1 MRPHI
6 DHARRVIG
14 LMRDRPN
21 TMKRLGWGLA
31 ARLAQR
37 EMRGDGGRGTKWGF
51 LPGFR
56 IFLLCLILG
65 IFTISGVGSLSAALV
80 AGMVAQGQS
89 ILGGDI
95 DVRLIHRPAS
105 AEERDFLSGNGRL
118 SEIATMRAMLRHQD
132 EAMLVEATST
142 PPIRFTAKLRLRVRL
157 RRRWQTL
164 ADGAAVSKAC
174 STGGLPLGRWCNWV
188 IFNCA

>member
-1 MRPHI
+1 
-6 DHARRVIG
+6 
-14 LMRDRPN
+14 MRDRPN
-21 TMKRLGWGLA
+21 TPKRLGWGLA

-37 EMRGDGGRGTKWGF
+37 ELRGDGGGGTKWGF

-118 SEIATMRAMLRHQD
+118 SKSPPCAPCCAIKMKPCWLKPKRSM
-132 EAMLVEATST
+132 
-142 PPIRFTAKLRLRVRL
+142 PPIRSIAVKVVR
-157 RRRWQTL
+157 TL
-164 ADGAAVSKAC
+164 AAALAKRDGIYGAVVEQGLLDRLGLSKAAR
-174 STGGLPLGRWCNWV
+174 L
-188 IFNCA
+188 